1 MLTNIL
7 FALWFFLPAG
17 LSNTTPVIVAKIP
30 FLKNYNYPIDF
41 KKSFRGKRIFGDHKT
56 IRGFITGMIVAVIVS
71 MLEVNIYSN
80 NEFVRSVVR
89 IDYSQIN
96 PLILGLLSGFG
107 ALSGDA
113 IKSFFKRRAGVQPG
127 KAWIPFDQIDYII
140 GGILLTLPYIRLE
153 LSEYIVVFIVW
164 TILHPFSTVTGYLL
178 KLKSQPI

>member
-96 PLILGLLSGFG
+96 PLIL
-107 ALSGDA
+107 
-113 IKSFFKRRAGVQPG
+113 
-127 KAWIPFDQIDYII
+127 
-140 GGILLTLPYIRLE
+140 
-153 LSEYIVVFIVW
+153 
-164 TILHPFSTVTGYLL
+164 YLL
-178 KLKSQPI
+178 EIFKILSMFSFDKSGESFTRIGFFIFNFLVSLRSFS